1 MTVTTFKRLCVLT
14 LLSGLGLASS
24 ARADPEGVGR
34 AGQESPISGQ
44 EAVPAGVS
52 PKLLARLALLE
63 SGRRLK
69 RSQALADPAAW
80 AAGRAERAAQR
91 RREIAELWGNVVFRI
106 DGQAKLRLHAERMS
120 RLNRMLDLAEH
131 GTDQALIARVRTDVT
146 RELKRHAQSMQATI
160 AATGG
165 Q

>member
-1 MTVTTFKRLCVLT
+1 MTATTLQRLSALT
-14 LLSGLGLASS
+14 LLSCFAVASG
-24 ARADPEGVGR
+24 AHAEPEGLGR
-34 AGQESPISGQ
+34 AGQEPPLQNQDVAAPG
-44 EAVPAGVS
+44 AS
-52 PKLLARLALLE
+52 PKLVARLALLE
-63 SGRRLK
+63 AGRRLN
-69 RSQALADPAAW
+69 RAQSQTDPKAW

-91 RREIAELWGNVVFRI
+91 RREIAELWGNVVYRI
-106 DGQAKLRLHAERMS
+106 DGQAKLRIHAERMS

-131 GTDQALIARVRTDVT
+131 SADQALIARVRTDIT